1 MALAVL
7 LASLAS
13 DLVAFVLL
21 VSLVRTSI
29 SQRGLLVEREIS
41 HKGHKGHQ
49 GHKEASV
56 EEFLSF
62 PDTFIGKLRER
73 WSLHSTHFD
82 SQSAINV
89 VKGVYEMWEM
99 VFISKNDLS
108 GFPGKVCES
117 LMTLITFFYVSGIS
131 ANKILIKWWRGDG
144 KG

>member
-41 HKGHKGHQ
+41 HKGHKGRK
-49 GHKEASV
+49 GHKEDSV

-62 PDTFIGKLRER
+62 PDTFIGRLRQR
-73 WSLHSTHFD
+73 RSLHSTHFD
-82 SQSAINV
+82 SQSGIPIPIP
-89 VKGVYEMWEM
+89 E
-99 VFISKNDLS
+99 L
-108 GFPGKVCES
+108 
-117 LMTLITFFYVSGIS
+117 VSF
-131 ANKILIKWWRGDG
+131 AQFLD
-144 KG
+144 